1 MQSRLQ
7 PHAPTLQPYAPRC
20 ALLLALLLTAA
31 TLAAGRYYLRL
42 YRVTTTAALVLLLS
56 AAEGYT
62 DVAVAVSVAR
72 VWLRGYG

>member
-1 MQSRLQ
+1 MSSRLQ
-7 PHAPTLQPYAPRC
+7 PHAPTLQPYPLRC

-42 YRVTTTAALVLLLS
+42 YRVTITAALLLLLS

-72 VWLRGYG
+72 VS

>member
-1 MQSRLQ
+1 MPSRLQ
-7 PHAPTLQPYAPRC
+7 PHAPTLQPYALRC
-20 ALLLALLLTAA
+20 ALLLALLVTAA

-42 YRVTTTAALVLLLS
+42 YRVTTTAALLLLLS

-72 VWLRGYG
+72 VGRRG